1 MKIVAGNHTGAGAKV
16 RNLLTSFFLAELGT
30 SEACFLNLNLFIN
43 TNFKDGR
50 EDHILLRTKLPQ
62 YWGNFVHFF
71 NLD

>member
-1 MKIVAGNHTGAGAKV
+1 M
-16 RNLLTSFFLAELGT
+16 SFFLAELGT
-30 SEACFLNLNLFIN
+30 SEACFLHLNLFFS